1 MTGTIYV
8 LHYSSIDCSS
18 LAVLLATFVCYKSN
32 TKSSSPKQKEEKEKR
47 KLKRD
52 QRKQAEKE
60 KSHMQTV
67 AGMARFAARQIAIF
81 SGHSQRTGSDGQP
94 SIGVEKKK
102 RSKRTAQKK
111 KAEKEE

>member
-1 MTGTIYV
+1 M
-8 LHYSSIDCSS
+8 
-18 LAVLLATFVCYKSN
+18 
-32 TKSSSPKQKEEKEKR
+32 
-47 KLKRD
+47 
-52 QRKQAEKE
+52 EKE

-94 SIGVEKKK
+94 SIGVEKK
-102 RSKRTAQKK
+102 RNKRTSQKK